1 MSTEGIRT
9 THLNVDTVKGVVMLH
24 GHLPG
29 TVVDRAE
36 PAAAYS
42 VLAHEAMVWDA
53 VIKPLLLRRFP
64 RITESELKKA
74 RAFAY
79 GSVIQDLGYYPF
91 GNSTGFSTRAPART
105 PSSETTARGSSEPG
119 CNSPR

>member
-64 RITESELKKA
+64 LSPRASSKRQEHLPTA
-74 RAFAY
+74 RSFRTWVTTR
-79 GSVIQDLGYYPF
+79 SVIQQVF
-91 GNSTGFSTRAPART
+91 RRADR
-105 PSSETTARGSSEPG
+105 RGP
-119 CNSPR
+119 